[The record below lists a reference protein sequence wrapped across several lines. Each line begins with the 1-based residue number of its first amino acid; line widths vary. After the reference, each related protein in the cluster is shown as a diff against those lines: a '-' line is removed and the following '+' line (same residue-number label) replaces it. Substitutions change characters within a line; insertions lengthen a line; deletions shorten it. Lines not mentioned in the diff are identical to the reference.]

1 MSIWHPSTEGI
12 DHINIYSKSALPL
25 GRALSN
31 FAHFKF
37 KHRDYG
43 VFNSVEG
50 FYYWL
55 LTGKEHDELKKLWG
69 LEAKKLGESF
79 PKKRKVDKSFKEEI
93 QLAIGLK
100 VMQNEYIKDLL
111 MHSTLVF
118 AHYYYFGEIKYCK
131 VIDKYKEHKYMVEA
145 CEQIR
150 LFLKESYNVRH
161 KKPKRKVYSQSS
173 IEPEQHSS
181 WSDV

>member
-1 MSIWHPSTEGI
+1 MAIWHPSTEGE

-43 VFNSVEG
+43 LFHSVEG

-55 LTGKEHDELKKLWG
+55 LTGREHDELKNLWG

-79 PKKRKVDKSFKEEI
+79 PKKRKLDKLFKEEI

-100 VMQNEYIKDLL
+100 IMQNDYIKDLL
-111 MHSTLVF
+111 MHSTLLF
-118 AHYYYFGEIKYCK
+118 AHYYYFGDLTYCK
-131 VIDKYKEHKYMVEA
+131 VVDRYKQHKYMVDA
-145 CEQIR
+145 CEEVR
-150 LFLKESYNVRH
+150 MFLKESYNVRH
-161 KKPKRKVYSQSS
+161 KKPPKFSKSS
-173 IEPEQHSS
+173 TEFEQH
-181 WSDV
+181 DK

>member
-12 DHINIYSKSALPL
+12 DHINIYSKSAVPL

-31 FAHFKF
+31 FAHYKF
-37 KHRDYG
+37 KHETYG
-43 VFNSVEG
+43 IFHSVEG

-55 LTGKEHDELKKLWG
+55 LTGKKHDELKELWG
-69 LEAKKLGESF
+69 IEAKNVGMSF
-79 PKKRKVDKSFKEEI
+79 PKVHKLNDSFKQEV

-100 VMQNEYIKDLL
+100 IMQNHYIKDLL

-131 VIDKYKEHKYMVEA
+131 VVDRYKQHKYMVDA
-145 CEQIR
+145 CEQVRI
-150 LFLKESYNVRH
+150 FLKENYNVRH
-161 KKPKRKVYSQSS
+161 KKPPRKVYSESS
-173 IEPEQHSS
+173 FELE
-181 WSDV
+181 